1 VESVKTGDDEFKITL
16 DAEELLTICRCIA
29 ETRSHLP
36 DWEFPI
42 RVGAETKE
50 ADAILTMLQDAAGN
64 GPVAEK

>member
-1 VESVKTGDDEFKITL
+1 MESVKTDDDEFKITL
-16 DAEELLTICRCIA
+16 SVEELITICRCIA
-29 ETRSHLP
+29 ETRGHLP

-42 RVGAETKE
+42 RVGAETEE